1 LEEQGVPLDSIT
13 GFEEFYAEPPM
24 RPDEAMEE
32 LEMYDTKY
40 SVTTYFTRFSPI
52 YLTFFFV

>member
-1 LEEQGVPLDSIT
+1 LEAQGLASDSIT

-24 RPDEAMEE
+24 RPAEAVEE

-40 SVTTYFTRFSPI
+40 SVAT
-52 YLTFFFV
+52 